1 LVPPLL
7 AFAIPFNR
15 FRMLRP
21 VVRKIV
27 GMSLT
32 PLLLAVVGDLAIF
45 RIYFE
50 LFSVI
55 VGTPPAL
62 TLWSA
67 ADGLLWTIKRTKK
80 TTLAVETAAV
90 LAHDDSSEILQ
101 DESLRNNQMASNV
114 QILEAYL
121 EFLLRPCQRALVD
134 HWPRPTPAITAPFF
148 AGADSKGHYGG
159 SLVDAHFGESLG
171 GTEISFDQV
180 TDLFSELIFAYLAG
194 NFNFA
199 RRLPSS
205 GGPRGIS
212 GSTLLTSCESFA
224 IAHEYGHVIAG
235 HISPEAIMFARTP
248 VGSVKFVRKSHE
260 QELQPDRLAGQLV
273 LRSQVRP
280 GNTSQAGVK
289 LDVMFSFAGPLVFL
303 SLDGLVSEVEQELA
317 KRGIVP
323 GFEETHPLAS
333 HRAEALKKMYGNLHP
348 AARLQE
354 FTDLANSCEWWLTE
368 VSRGI
373 REQIEVDAEMWFKR
387 RVQNVFELWGLG

>member
-1 LVPPLL
+1 
-7 AFAIPFNR
+7 
-15 FRMLRP
+15 MLRP

-148 AGADSKGHYGG
+148 AGVDKKVQTTDSQG
-159 SLVDAHFGESLG
+159 STPEILVQQDMN
-171 GTEISFDQV
+171 TPPR
-180 TDLFSELIFAYLAG
+180 IFAID
-194 NFNFA
+194 
-199 RRLPSS
+199 P
-205 GGPRGIS
+205 
-212 GSTLLTSCESFA
+212 
-224 IAHEYGHVIAG
+224 
-235 HISPEAIMFARTP
+235 
-248 VGSVKFVRKSHE
+248 
-260 QELQPDRLAGQLV
+260 
-273 LRSQVRP
+273 
-280 GNTSQAGVK
+280 
-289 LDVMFSFAGPLVFL
+289 
-303 SLDGLVSEVEQELA
+303 
-317 KRGIVP
+317 
-323 GFEETHPLAS
+323 
-333 HRAEALKKMYGNLHP
+333 
-348 AARLQE
+348 
-354 FTDLANSCEWWLTE
+354 
-368 VSRGI
+368 
-373 REQIEVDAEMWFKR
+373 
-387 RVQNVFELWGLG
+387 